1 MEEKLYV
8 SSSPHLRSGVN
19 TKKIMLD
26 VLIALMPALV
36 AAVIIFGIRV
46 LLVVGVTVLS
56 CIISEYICRKLMKR
70 ENTVSD
76 LSAVVTGVLLAFN
89 LPVSIKLWMAALGG
103 VIAIVVVKQMFG
115 GLGQNFV
122 NPALISRIVLM
133 VSFPQAMTS
142 WPKPFSGT
150 YLGPDSVTTA
160 TPLAMLKSS
169 SGDLPNYLEMFLGFR
184 GGCLGETCI
193 LAIIIG
199 GIYLILRGVIKPTI
213 PLCFISTVFI
223 MSIFLGRDPL
233 FEILSG
239 GLFLGAVFMATDYV
253 TSPLTTKG
261 KIIYSVGCGLI
272 TIIIRSFGT
281 LPEGVSFS
289 IILMNILVP
298 HIEYLTLPKAVRER
312 KSSNEKN

>member
-223 MSIFLGRDPL
+223 MSFLLGRDPL

>member
-46 LLVVGVTVLS
+46 LFVVGVTVLS

-223 MSIFLGRDPL
+223 MSFFLGRDPL